1 MVDKE
6 SVIILV
12 ALEQELPK
20 TSLPGW
26 RIVYT
31 GVGKIN
37 AAMTTANVIGE
48 FGAVSI
54 INFGT
59 AGALRE
65 DLKGLYEVTVFKQRD
80 MDATSLGF
88 ALGETPYDEIK
99 TISLNEKGLSCGS
112 GDSFVDSMPDLN
124 TDLVDMEAYAIA
136 KVCKVMNT
144 SFSCFKY
151 ISDNANENA
160 VDDWTAN
167 FKSGAQAFAKMI
179 QAEG

>member
-1 MVDKE
+1 M
-6 SVIILV
+6 
-12 ALEQELPK
+12 
-20 TSLPGW
+20 
-26 RIVYT
+26 YT

-37 AAMTTANVIGE
+37 AAMTTANVIRE
-48 FGAVSI
+48 FAPDSI
-54 INFGT
+54 INFGS
-59 AGALRE
+59 AGALRD

-88 ALGETPYDEIK
+88 ALGETPYDDIE
-99 TISLNEKGLSCGS
+99 TISFSCKGLSCGS

-144 SFSCFKY
+144 DFSCFKY

-160 VDDWTAN
+160 ANDWTSN
-167 FKSGAQAFAKMI
+167 FRNGAKAFSSMI
-179 QAEG
+179 NEDH